1 MIGSDGPGD
10 KLFRLVAPR
19 SMVGSAPI
27 PRSSMNGSSLG
38 PRGVGGGYNPQAQIS
53 YSAGAISDRRPVV
66 DASRFLPYGMNSA
79 AGIGGGGAILKSN
92 SSEERYLASR
102 NGEAYGIN
110 GGGAIL
116 KSGSS
121 EERYLASRNSE
132 DVRLVLC
139 FFANAYSN
147 TLYDSNTSTS
157 CVNSSSHAEEVVVL
171 VATGLV
177 SWELDTR
184 QCKPML
190 MEDCLYLGSVE
201 MGETID

>member
-66 DASRFLPYGMNSA
+66 DASRFLPYGMNSV

-102 NGEAYGIN
+102 NGEAYGKN

-132 DVRLVLC
+132 DVRLMLC
-139 FFANAYSN
+139 FLQTLTLTHSTTATPPLHASTTAAAAAMQRKWWCWRQLAWYHGSWTLVNASR
-147 TLYDSNTSTS
+147 
-157 CVNSSSHAEEVVVL
+157 C
-171 VATGLV
+171 
-177 SWELDTR
+177 SWR
-184 QCKPML
+184 IVC
-190 MEDCLYLGSVE
+190 
-201 MGETID
+201 I